1 MQNMPNVGLYGRD
14 MHDFILTEAELGTRA
29 AQFADL
35 EGYQP
40 GWFVSD
46 AHYRA
51 DLSPAPGPVAERGNH
66 EAGS

>member
-1 MQNMPNVGLYGRD
+1 MPKMPNVGLYGPD
-14 MHDFILTEAELGTRA
+14 MHSFILDEAELGTRV

-35 EGYQP
+35 EGYEP
-40 GWFVSD
+40 DWFVSD

-51 DLSPAPGPVAERGNH
+51 DLSPTPGPVAEPGNR